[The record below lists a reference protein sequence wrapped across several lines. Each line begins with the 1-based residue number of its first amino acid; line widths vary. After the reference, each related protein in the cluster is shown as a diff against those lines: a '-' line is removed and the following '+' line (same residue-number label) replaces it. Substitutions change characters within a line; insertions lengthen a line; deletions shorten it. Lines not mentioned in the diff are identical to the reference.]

1 MKCKSLMKLTACLIA
16 LIVLSGCSTKVQYID
31 RPVRVEIPVA
41 CEIEMPNRP
50 SLENGAKGVSTL
62 LIYAT
67 ILEETLKKCKGE

>member
-16 LIVLSGCSTKVQYID
+16 LIFLSGCSTKVQYID

-41 CEIEMPNRP
+41 CEIEMPSRP
-50 SLENGAKGVSTL
+50 FLENGAKGVSSL
-62 LIYAT
+62 LVYAT